1 MLTYSSFGLVSL
13 VVVFSGAPPLFRC
26 QLLKGLRGIGAG
38 ALGCGWVREVAPV
51 GGGDEGDS

>member
-1 MLTYSSFGLVSL
+1 ME
-13 VVVFSGAPPLFRC
+13 
-26 QLLKGLRGIGAG
+26 KGLRGIGAG